1 MIANHYQRLRGDTGS
16 VVVFLEALPLRR
28 SSRTLLER
36 AQAVGVSNRLKAI
49 PDQLRQ
55 MADKGTADERRMTAK
70 RKIHDIQKANQQIVV
85 RAEEK
90 RMKQTQLPVTR
101 AV

>member
-55 MADKGTADERRMTAK
+55 MADKGTADE
-70 RKIHDIQKANQQIVV
+70 
-85 RAEEK
+85 
-90 RMKQTQLPVTR
+90 
-101 AV
+101 